1 MKKLMKAL
9 NSFFGKIWHLIDKK
23 IIVPIT
29 KLILKFTGNFDL
41 SEKRF
46 ENWLSRPTTLLF
58 ISLFLAIMI
67 FIIVDQK
74 ILIFSESSAEVLKQ
88 QPVTAKYNEEAYV
101 IEGLPETVD
110 ITLIGSKTDLFIA
123 KQSPSYDVTVDL
135 TGLKPGTHKVNIKYN
150 QVTSTSL
157 EYNVNPSTVT
167 IYIYPKISRTKTLSI
182 DLLNKDS
189 LDSKLVVTD
198 MSVTNDKVIVKGA
211 EHQLNKVATVKAL
224 ADVKNI
230 LKQEAGKTTLKD
242 VPLKAYDENGNIID
256 VEIVPSKIDVDLT
269 IASPMKEVPIRIVPK
284 GTVAFGKSISTIESS
299 ENTVVVYGDESV
311 VSELKYIT
319 VEVDVSELKE
329 NKQYKLGIT
338 KPVGITS
345 MSVNNITVNIRLDDS
360 SDKDVNDV
368 KIEYRNLAEG
378 YTVQGLS
385 ESDIK
390 VSVNIKGVKSV
401 LDSITPEDITAYL
414 DLSGYTEGTYEVE
427 VNVEGSDTRV
437 QYTAKTRKVR
447 INIEKAS

>member
-29 KLILKFTGNFDL
+29 KLILKFTGNFDR

-46 ENWLSRPTTLLF
+46 ENLLSRPTTLLF